1 LISAT
6 AGKQF
11 GKNWEIGGRFL
22 FSGGLPYTPDDVT
35 NSMLISNWERFGIA
49 FNDWSR
55 LNSQRIQA
63 FHQLDIRIDKKW
75 FFTKWSLNLFLDI
88 QNVYN
93 RENEVKPLLDVVR
106 NGQGQP
112 VVDPNNPSSYQPN
125 FIRNTNGTVL
135 PSIGIIIEL

>member
-1 LISAT
+1 
-6 AGKQF
+6 
-11 GKNWEIGGRFL
+11 
-22 FSGGLPYTPDDVT
+22 
-35 NSMLISNWERFGIA
+35 MLISNWERFGIA